1 MGRRS
6 TIVSYQTNKQHICI
20 TKCPFFPEEHVYIG
34 SARCIACT
42 RNKGRDNVKKTVKC
56 SCSEDNNNKYAMKRE
71 KEIIKIFGVD
81 EVYKLR

>member
-6 TIVSYQTNKQHICI
+6 TIVNYATNNRICI
-20 TKCPFFPEEHVYIG
+20 TKCPYFPEEHVYIG

-42 RNKGRDNVKKTVKC
+42 RNKGRDTVNKTVKC
-56 SCSEDNNNKYAMKRE
+56 SCPEDNNNRYAMKRE
-71 KEIIKIFGVD
+71 KEIIKIFGID